1 MALPPID
8 VVPLFAPERRAM
20 IDLLAELREDQWTLP
35 TACAGWSVHDVAL
48 HLFGDD
54 IGRLSRG
61 CDGVANPSFGDPDLD
76 LSTWSGLVAAI
87 DRQNDLWVRATR
99 RISPR
104 LLGDL
109 LRFTGDATAAY
120 FAQVDGSALGSPVNW
135 AGPDPAPIWFDLA
148 REYTERW
155 VHQQHIRDAV
165 RRPGM
170 TEPRWMA
177 PVLQTFAMALPHALR
192 DVAVPSGTG
201 VGLIIT
207 GDAGGVW
214 WAVRTADRWDLSE
227 TPPVVQATTVQ
238 IDQASAWRR
247 FTRGTSPDAS
257 EALVEGDQAIGQQ
270 VLQMVTII
278 A

>member
-1 MALPPID
+1 M
-8 VVPLFAPERRAM
+8 
-20 IDLLAELREDQWTLP
+20 
-35 TACAGWSVHDVAL
+35 
-48 HLFGDD
+48 
-54 IGRLSRG
+54 
-61 CDGVANPSFGDPDLD
+61 
-76 LSTWSGLVAAI
+76 AAI
-87 DRQNDLWVRATR
+87 DRQNDLWVRANR

-104 LLGDL
+104 LLSDL
-109 LRFTGDATAAY
+109 LRFTGDATTAY

-135 AGPDPAPIWFDLA
+135 AGPDPAPVWFDLA

-165 RRPGM
+165 RCPGM

-214 WAVRTADRWDLSE
+214 WAVRNTDRWELSE